1 MAWGMV
7 ARHMPTA
14 AIQNTW
20 VSTAKNIAGI
30 RMNSGST
37 ISATALRMSMR
48 VVSRA
53 PSGWQMNCTISAM
66 TMMLRKVPW
75 L

>member
-1 MAWGMV
+1 MV

-14 AIQNTW
+14 AIQYTL
-20 VSTAKNIAGI
+20 VSTVKNIAGI

-37 ISATALRMSMR
+37 MIATALRMSMR
-48 VVSRA
+48 VVSSA
-53 PSGWQMNCTISAM
+53 PSGWLMNCTTSAM
-66 TMMLRKVPW
+66 TMMLRKVLW